1 MIAKNRDDLQAV
13 INACKEHDFDF
24 PLQFGNFRD

>member
-1 MIAKNRDDLQAV
+1 VIGKQRDALQEV

-24 PLQFGNFRD
+24 PLQYGNFRD